1 MICSDFLQFVQV
13 LPKQGALIALDY
25 GAKKIGVAAS
35 DASRMIATPVVTIYR
50 KRFDVDLQALNTII
64 EDRRACALIIGLPF
78 NMDGS
83 MGARVQSTKAFA
95 RNLSKTIDLPICF
108 WDERL
113 STQEAQEM
121 IAEYKI
127 NRKKRPIEDDEIAAA
142 IILQEVLEKLS
153 R

>member
-1 MICSDFLQFVQV
+1 MICNDFGQFVEA

-35 DASRMIATPVVTIYR
+35 DASRMIATPVVTIHR
-50 KRFDVDLQALNTII
+50 RRFDIDLQALNAII
-64 EDRRACALIIGLPF
+64 EDRRACALIIGLPL

-83 MGARVQSTKAFA
+83 MGARVQSTKAYA
-95 RNLSKTIDLPICF
+95 RNLSKTIDLSICF

-127 NRKKRPIEDDEIAAA
+127 NRKKRQIEDDEIAAA